1 MKAYTANIPQRLAAL
16 LLCAALLL
24 PAFGGTALAARAEE
38 PAPGQ
43 SYTQPEGDISTPAT
57 AAGEESE
64 DTAPAGANDAAA
76 EGVQGADEAAEP
88 AAPAPETETP
98 APATVPAA
106 AGVAACTNAVATY
119 ALDDAARDGETLE
132 ITISHLTGPEQVRQP
147 SASPT
152 AEYEKHNIQ
161 FQFRLTCNELGGFQR
176 EDTISVST
184 NLGELFGVENDDW
197 SYLSNLGV
205 WGDAVGEIVYAN
217 VKVEPDWVTFT
228 IAEDAVGRTTLQG
241 IVTIP
246 ANLIGRDMGATP
258 DQPVTKTLQI
268 DDQTWDIEFV
278 QVQEPASGG
287 TAGAGFPDV
296 DRFWKNYHSVNIN
309 GAPSNGATATIEVN
323 PIGSLDLYGSTTYPE
338 DGPRYPSMPVF
349 YENFVV
355 EDTIPENGHID
366 LDSVYIS
373 ASIPHLMMAE
383 VDLRDQDHGDDV
395 TVGGYDVPAG
405 TYYAQRDGT
414 GRPSI
419 KHRMTRLT
427 QKPGET
433 LDEFRER
440 IKSQQLQWGV
450 YFGDP
455 DLNYPGK
462 HTETF
467 ICNLGNIGDPEN
479 NNGILYKD
487 FKEKGKEYAADYPE
501 IFGDEGVTGGN
512 VVSYYIEFKTYFTSP
527 GQTHNVS
534 NYGSWKTD
542 GARREGHGSNPST
555 GGGNWG
561 TCQIGEYRSFGDVE
575 AKNLELRL
583 VDADFPD
590 QPISGASFKLQQKDG
605 AGNWVD
611 TDLTGKTD
619 SNGYLTMQGLVP
631 GDYKLVQTTSAE
643 GYLFGE
649 DTYNADPDAIGANFP
664 VAKNGVF
671 TVSANDTKGFAT
683 VVTNRKVLDLT
694 VTKVWDDGEN
704 RDVLRPDSVTVTVY
718 KNGTELQEIAL
729 TEDAEWTATVQDL
742 PVYEN
747 GKAISYTVD
756 ELTVPAGY
764 TKSIAGSAA
773 NGYTITNTHLT
784 DTLDIPVQKVW
795 DDGGDRDGLRPD
807 SVTVQLLRNG
817 QEVQGKKLILTETD
831 DWQGAFANLPRYD
844 DQNQKIAYTVAETPA
859 RLPQGYTSAVTGSAA
874 AGFTITNTHKPETT
888 SVAVTKVW
896 DDDGDRDGVRPPAVV
911 IELLANGYV
920 ANTCYLTNSTAT
932 DADTWTHTF
941 TGLPKYENGKEIT
954 YAVREQTVEDY
965 AAEITGN
972 AKTGFTVTNTHKP
985 QTLAI
990 TVEKVWNDNN
1000 DQDGKRPDSVT
1011 VTLKADGEEVAEGT
1025 VRAADN
1031 WTYTFQNM
1039 PRLDGGK
1046 VIEYTLAEDQDQP
1059 NLQET
1064 GYALVDIKRTENGET
1079 AQKFVVTNAHTPE
1092 QRAIQ
1097 VTKVWD
1103 DNDDQDGLRPASV
1116 TFHLKAD
1123 GVDTGKTLQ
1132 LPQPDGTWSGTFSAL
1147 DRYKAGKEIQY
1158 TVTEDA
1164 VTGYTPEVTD
1174 TMAEG
1179 FTVTNTHAPAMRT
1192 LTLTKVWDDDSDRD
1206 GLRPQSVEIIVLAD
1220 DKPAGAVKLTAADAS
1235 ADNANVWTR
1244 TVEYPVYEAGKKLT
1258 YTVAENTVSGYEE
1271 PVITGDAETGFT
1283 VTNRHVPAPESTPGN
1298 TPSGTTPT
1306 PTPAPAPQPEPAS
1319 APQTAA
1325 VIPQTGDDAP
1335 VGLWTALAIAAA
1347 AALAGLLFYRY
1358 KKNR

>member
-38 PAPGQ
+38 PVPGQ

-64 DTAPAGANDAAA
+64 ATAPAGANDAAA

-161 FQFRLTCNELGGFQR
+161 FQFRLTCNELGGFQPG
-176 EDTISVST
+176 DTISVPT
-184 NLGELFGVENDDW
+184 NLGELFSVENDDW

-217 VKVEPDWVTFT
+217 VKVEPKTVTFT

-246 ANLIGRDMGATP
+246 ANLIGKDMGARP
-258 DQPVTKTLQI
+258 DQPVTQTLQI

-296 DRFWKNYHSVNIN
+296 DRFWKNYYSVNIN
-309 GAPSNGATATIEVN
+309 GAPSNGASATIEVN

-366 LDSVYIS
+366 LNSVQIS

-383 VDLRDQDHGDDV
+383 VDLRDQWHGDDV

-405 TYYAQRDGT
+405 TYYAQRAGT

-419 KHRMTRLT
+419 KNRMTRLT
-427 QKPGET
+427 QEPGET
-433 LDEFRER
+433 LDAFRER
-440 IKSQQLQWGV
+440 IKSRQLQWGV

-455 DLNYPGK
+455 DLNYPGEY
-462 HTETF
+462 TETF

-487 FKEKGKEYAADYPE
+487 FDEKGKEYAAQYPE

-512 VVSYYIEFKTYFTSP
+512 VVSYYIEFKTYFTDP
-527 GQTHNVS
+527 GGTHIVS

-542 GARREGHGSNPST
+542 GARREGHTSSPQTS
-555 GGGNWG
+555 GGNTG
-561 TCQIGEYRSFGDVE
+561 TCQIGEYRSFGDVA
-575 AKNLELRL
+575 AKNLVLRL

-590 QPISGASFKLQQKDG
+590 QSISGAYFKLQQKDD

-619 SNGYLTMQGLVP
+619 SNGYLTMQALVP
-631 GDYKLVQTTSAE
+631 GTYKLVQTSSAA

-649 DTYNADPDAIGANFP
+649 DTYDADPAAIGANNP
-664 VAKNGVF
+664 VAADGTF
-671 TVSANDTKGFAT
+671 TVTDTDTKGFAT

-694 VTKVWDDGEN
+694 VTKVWDDGED
-704 RDVLRPDSVTVTVY
+704 RDGLRPDDVTVMVY
-718 KNGTELQEIAL
+718 KNGTELKEIAL
-729 TEDAEWTATVQDL
+729 TADTEWTATVQDL
-742 PVYEN
+742 PVYAD

-756 ELTVPAGY
+756 ERTVPAGY

-784 DTLDIPVQKVW
+784 GTLDIPVQKVW

-807 SVTVQLLRNG
+807 SVTVQLLQNG
-817 QEVQGKKLILTETD
+817 QEVQGKTLTLTETD
-831 DWQGAFANLPRYD
+831 GWQSAFANLPRYD
-844 DQNQKIAYTVAETPA
+844 DQNQEIAYTVAETPA
-859 RLPQGYTSAVTGSAA
+859 GLPQGYTSAVTGSAA
-874 AGFTITNTHKPETT
+874 AGFTITNTHEPETT

-911 IELLANGYV
+911 IELLANGVV
-920 ANTCYLTNSTAT
+920 ADTCYLTNSTAT
-932 DADTWTHTF
+932 GADTWTHTF
-941 TGLPKYENGKEIT
+941 TDLPKYENGQEIAYT
-954 YAVREQTVEDY
+954 VQEQPVQDY
-965 AAEITGN
+965 TARITGD
-972 AKTGFTVTNTHKP
+972 AETGFTVTNTHAP

-990 TVEKVWNDNN
+990 TVEKVWADNN

-1011 VTLKADGEEVAEGT
+1011 VTLNADGKKVAEGT

-1031 WTYTFQNM
+1031 WTYTFQDL

-1046 VIEYTLAEDQDQP
+1046 VIAYTLAEDQDQP

-1064 GYALVDIKRTENGET
+1064 GYALVSIERTVNEET

-1116 TFHLKAD
+1116 TLHLKAD
-1123 GVDTGKTLQ
+1123 GVDTGETLQ
-1132 LPQPDGTWSGTFSAL
+1132 LPQPDGTWSGTFPL
-1147 DRYKAGKEIQY
+1147 FDRYKAGKEIQY

-1164 VTGYTPEVTD
+1164 VTGYTPEVTG

-1179 FTVTNTHAPAMRT
+1179 FTVTNTHAPEMVA

-1220 DKPAGAVKLTAADAS
+1220 GEPVGTAELTAADAR
-1235 ADNANVWTR
+1235 ADDADVWTR
-1244 TVEYPVYEAGKKLT
+1244 TVEYPVYKAGQALS
-1258 YTVAENTVSGYEE
+1258 YTVAENTVPGYEE

-1283 VTNRHVPAPESTPGN
+1283 VTNRHVPTPEPTPDS
-1298 TPSGTTPT
+1298 TPSGTAPAPTPT
-1306 PTPAPAPQPEPAS
+1306 PVPQPEPAPAPQAV
-1319 APQTAA
+1319 

-1335 VGLWTALAIAAA
+1335 VGLWAALAIAAA

-1358 KKNR
+1358 KKGR